1 VRESEPAT
9 RIVCFG
15 VFEVNL
21 ETAELRKQGIRIRLP
36 GQAFQVLEALLLRP
50 GELVTREELKQKLW
64 PSDSFGDFEHGLNA
78 AVNRVRE
85 ALGDSS
91 DNPRFVE
98 TLPRRGYRFIAPVES
113 PRPEPMPSQVS
124 SAAPAPKANTGISR
138 RSVASISLLAIF
150 SVAVAF
156 SIWSLVRER
165 ARAHVRSLAVLP
177 LQNLSGDPGQDY
189 FAAGMTD
196 ELITEL
202 AHIQGLRVVSRTSAV
217 LASQSQKS
225 LSQIADALNVDAVVE
240 GSVLRSGNQIRIT
253 AQLIDARSDKHLWA
267 QSFEGQANDIFALQD
282 TVAHEIAAQTQV
294 ALTATDR
301 TRLNSARTIRPEAHD
316 DYLRGL
322 YFIER
327 RDAERA
333 AQYFRSAIDIDP
345 AYASGWAGLAQALL
359 TEATTNRAPANDVI
373 PTALQAAKRAIELDP
388 ESGEAYIALGAIE
401 FSYLHDWAAAER
413 PGEPLGPVYLS
424 LYLVVVNRPDE
435 AVASAR
441 RALELDPLGF
451 FANRTLAQGLFYDR
465 HYEEALAVVRRTAE
479 LAPDRAIFVE
489 GWNAAIA
496 EVQGRYAD
504 AVNADLHG
512 LASVDSPDEINAL
525 RTAFAAG
532 GWKEYQRARIRFLLP
547 KSSANCNSDDLAW
560 SYLRL
565 GNVPEAFRWFQRETD
580 ARCVYSQHLA
590 ADPRMDPYRHDPHYL
605 ALQDRLHL
613 PH

>member
-1 VRESEPAT
+1 
-9 RIVCFG
+9 VCFG
-15 VFEVNL
+15 VFEANL
-21 ETAELRKQGIRIRLP
+21 ETAELRKQGVRIRLP
-36 GQAFQVLEALLLRP
+36 GQSFQVLEALLLRP

-113 PRPEPMPSQVS
+113 PRPESIPSQVS
-124 SAAPAPKANTGISR
+124 SVAPAPKANTGFSR
-138 RSVASISLLAIF
+138 RAIASISLLAIF

-156 SIWSLVRER
+156 SIWSLMRER

-196 ELITEL
+196 ELTTEL

-240 GSVLRSGNQIRIT
+240 GSVLHSGNQIRIT
-253 AQLIDARSDKHLWA
+253 AQLIDARNDKHLWA
-267 QSFEGQANDIFALQD
+267 QSFEGQANDILALQD

-294 ALTATDR
+294 ALTAADH
-301 TRLNSARTIRPEAHD
+301 TRLSTARTIRPEAHD

-333 AQYFRSAIDIDP
+333 AQYFRSAIDIEP

-359 TEATTNRAPANDVI
+359 TEATTNRAPVNDVI
-373 PTALQAAKRAIELDP
+373 PAALQAAKRAIELDP

-413 PGEPLGPVYLS
+413 DLRKGIALSPGEPLGQVYLS
-424 LYLVVVNRPDE
+424 IYLTVVNRPDE
-435 AVASAR
+435 AVAAAR

-451 FANRTLAQGLFYDR
+451 FTDRTLGQDLFYDR
-465 HYEEALAVVRRTAE
+465 RYDESLAVLRRTAE

-489 GWNAAIA
+489 AWNVDIA

-504 AVNADLHG
+504 AVNAELRS
-512 LASVDSPDEINAL
+512 LASRDSPDEINAL
-525 RTAFAAG
+525 RTAFSTA
-532 GWKEYQRARIRFLLP
+532 GWKGYQRARIRSLLP
-547 KSSANCNSDDLAW
+547 KSSTNCNSDDLAW

-565 GNVPEAFRWFQRETD
+565 GDVPDAFRWFQRETD
-580 ARCVYSQHLA
+580 EQCVYSEHLA
-590 ADPRMDPYRHDPHYL
+590 ADPRMDPYRLDPHYL